1 MRHARRTDRR
11 PLWAVLLLIAAGAGL
26 LLWSPW
32 RGGTVADQAAAG
44 PATVQAAAPI
54 GTTAPGGDTTGAQSP
69 AGGHSPAAA
78 TGPIVPKRLS
88 IPKISLN
95 AAVES
100 RRTQRYTNPFTGQKV
115 TGYGVPKSMRTVSW
129 WSDGPRPGSG
139 QMAVILG
146 HTEVGGY
153 GAFNKL
159 TRLREGNAVTLT
171 STDGSVLHLQV
182 VGAPLTG
189 LAKSTSALADALNGH
204 PPGADVALVTCGGLF
219 DEAAGQSEDNDV
231 VFATVIH
238 G

>member
-1 MRHARRTDRR
+1 M
-11 PLWAVLLLIAAGAGL
+11 AAGAGL

-32 RGGTVADQAAAG
+32 RGGTAADQAAAG
-44 PATVQAAAPI
+44 PRTVQAAAPI
-54 GTTAPGGDTTGAQSP
+54 GTTAPGGETTGAQSPARAHSP

-78 TGPIVPKRLS
+78 AGPIVPKRLS
-88 IPKISLN
+88 IPRISLN

-100 RRTQRYTNPFTGQKV
+100 RGTHRYTNPFTGQAV

-146 HTEVGGY
+146 HTQVGGY

-171 STDGSVLHLQV
+171 STNGSVLHLKV

-231 VFATVIH
+231 VFATVVH